1 MPSLTIGLSLRGQ
14 LNNSVYSP
22 AKLFAASEQGVWYDP
37 SQINTLYQDS
47 AGTTPITAPAQT
59 VGLMLDKSQGLVLGS
74 ELVTN
79 GDFSS
84 GTGWTLT
91 SGCTISGGL
100 LTCTT
105 TSAIDQTASSL
116 ITVSANSWYEA
127 TITKNSLAGSDA
139 YASVYRDTN
148 GSLVLFGLSPAGTY
162 KFKYLSSFSGN
173 LGFLLG
179 NYSDTPS
186 TSVFDNISVKLIPGN
201 HATQATSTQRPTYG
215 INPITGTRNL
225 LTYTERFDATSPFSV
240 QTNVT
245 TADNFATAPNGTTTA
260 ARLATTAVNAQHRI
274 YQNSASWPTQ
284 GTLSIHAKANTASA
298 LQLVFTA
305 GATNI
310 FATYDLASG
319 TVYHT
324 AANTTSSITAIGGG
338 WYRCVMSNTSIGTI
352 ANMSVSLL
360 EDISLGVSLLPSYL
374 GTGKSIFL
382 WGAQLESGSTATAYQ
397 KVVSQYEVT
406 EAGVQSVSYLAF
418 DGVDDGMVTNTI
430 TPAIDKVQVF
440 AGIRKL
446 SDASQAIVAEMSVQ
460 ASSNAGVFLLTAPN
474 GAAANYNF
482 ASKGTTLV
490 NNIVTTYTSPI
501 TSVISGLGNISGP
514 SNLVRVNGA
523 QVGSV
528 LTTQGTGNYLNY
540 PLYIGRRGGAT
551 DPFNGRLYSLITR
564 FGANLTT
571 GQITS
576 TESWVNSKTGAY

>member
-74 ELVTN
+74 ELRGSGAIGLVGTATAATYNTTTGVGTVTRVDASN
-79 GDFSS
+79 QSFVQW
-84 GTGWTLT
+84 TGLTAAYCKVTVTCT
-91 SGCTISGGL
+91 SGVG
-100 LTCTT
+100 
-105 TSAIDQTASSL
+105 
-116 ITVSANSWYEA
+116 ITV
-127 TITKNSLAGSDA
+127 
-139 YASVYRDTN
+139 R
-148 GSLVLFGLSPAGTY
+148 AGTY
-162 KFKYLSSFSGN
+162 TGSGTVVLSGQEFTLYSLSSGGAITITSSSATSG
-173 LGFLLG
+173 F
-179 NYSDTPS
+179 TV
-186 TSVFDNISVKLIPGN
+186 TSVKLIPGN

-514 SNLVRVNGA
+514 SNLVRVNGS

-528 LTTQGTGNYLNY
+528 LSNQGTGNYLAY